1 MKNYDILK
9 LAFYCV
15 IELIFLYS
23 FYLSWKHATIK
34 KEGVN
39 SIDLAINS
47 SNLIASLALTMYL
60 FFVSKEY
67 SKGIIKI
74 LSLIMVIL
82 FNIDIY
88 FIYKTQHKSPIYF
101 DGIFHIFQKLKSL
114 I

>member
-1 MKNYDILK
+1 
-9 LAFYCV
+9 
-15 IELIFLYS
+15 
-23 FYLSWKHATIK
+23 
-34 KEGVN
+34 
-39 SIDLAINS
+39 
-47 SNLIASLALTMYL
+47 MYL

-74 LSLIMVIL
+74 LSLIIVIL